1 MPPPGFSSSVG
12 HYLHQNVSSFPQLYQ
27 QESGVNEDLA
37 RHTKKAIIDAPE
49 QDSFITLPLPLV
61 FPVAYRNKKKS
72 SSRLLVRSFHREMIS
87 IVEYANQLK
96 LEGLNFYGPPG
107 IGKSWSAMYLLR
119 YLLKENEQ
127 TNDKKNIIY
136 YDSAGAYAWVF
147 GIERC
152 VLLDGVFQLN
162 TSFVP
167 ELNLENSIVIYD
179 VVAGVQN
186 SVVSYSASYFVFA
199 SPDAGEKL
207 QISREK
213 QLVRINCPNW
223 TLIELKMLGQYFA
236 SIDERHLSPEI
247 IEERYKHYGGSAR
260 LVTNMVADFSED
272 TVNEAILNYDTSVDL
287 ITGTTKKC
295 PITLLQ
301 SISCGFDDFPA
312 DVEATF
318 WKYRDANISWDF
330 ASPYFKEKIQQRYI
344 AADKKKKDELTNWLA
359 HEPKAAALV
368 GYFFE
373 NEVLDFFKS
382 TNYWE
387 RVTIQS
393 LLPNIGTPQANS
405 DYPSWEIPKFITNT
419 EVIHGNNT
427 NMNILSSLTDTQTLY
442 KLPPRFPLIDYFNP
456 PNNCF
461 SLGVGHHT
469 IHLGHALELCE
480 LLQSENRINFV
491 YITTIQNSEKNGYW
505 QSFDN
510 CHAFNTPT
518 NMIYRN
524 NQNIFKRLSEEHKN
538 IMRNFSQYRMVI
550 PYLSTNSST

>member
-1 MPPPGFSSSVG
+1 MPVHIS
-12 HYLHQNVSSFPQLYQ
+12 
-27 QESGVNEDLA
+27 
-37 RHTKKAIIDAPE
+37 KK
-49 QDSFITLPLPLV
+49 
-61 FPVAYRNKKKS
+61 
-72 SSRLLVRSFHREMIS
+72 
-87 IVEYANQLK
+87 
-96 LEGLNFYGPPG
+96 
-107 IGKSWSAMYLLR
+107 
-119 YLLKENEQ
+119 
-127 TNDKKNIIY
+127 
-136 YDSAGAYAWVF
+136 
-147 GIERC
+147 
-152 VLLDGVFQLN
+152 
-162 TSFVP
+162 
-167 ELNLENSIVIYD
+167 
-179 VVAGVQN
+179 
-186 SVVSYSASYFVFA
+186 
-199 SPDAGEKL
+199 
-207 QISREK
+207 
-213 QLVRINCPNW
+213 
-223 TLIELKMLGQYFA
+223 
-236 SIDERHLSPEI
+236 
-247 IEERYKHYGGSAR
+247 
-260 LVTNMVADFSED
+260 
-272 TVNEAILNYDTSVDL
+272 
-287 ITGTTKKC
+287 
-295 PITLLQ
+295 
-301 SISCGFDDFPA
+301 
-312 DVEATF
+312 
-318 WKYRDANISWDF
+318 
-330 ASPYFKEKIQQRYI
+330 KIQQRYI

-427 NMNILSSLTDTQTLY
+427 NMSLLSSLTDTQTLY

-469 IHLGHALELCE
+469 IQLGHALELCE